1 MTNQKYQCF
10 ISQLFTCT
18 VLRRLN
24 CCIVGK
30 SGRPMLCHSWYGLLT
45 LLSMRYVTY
54 TRPGEP
60 TERGGALD
68 EQLTHTETSLPDGEL
83 ANVPVCAASP
93 LSETV
98 TSSAPVELLLSSL
111 L

>member
-1 MTNQKYQCF
+1 MESMMEDDKSEISCF
-10 ISQLFTCT
+10 FPQLFTCT

-45 LLSMRYVTY
+45 LLSMRYMTY

-60 TERGGALD
+60 TERSRGA
-68 EQLTHTETSLPDGEL
+68 G
-83 ANVPVCAASP
+83 
-93 LSETV
+93 
-98 TSSAPVELLLSSL
+98 
-111 L
+111 